1 MVLTVRQRG
10 QLMMDNGEVIDDVVA
25 TVWFEGNEEHGP
37 WGGIIEPQ
45 VAASVVSA
53 QVLTGQIR
61 YRLRLEDGREGAV
74 KLGLS
79 EFDADGAHPLTFAG
93 QGVLGRQIGTAHG

>member
-25 TVWFEGNEEHGP
+25 TVWFEGDEERGP

-53 QVLTGQIR
+53 QVLVGQTR
-61 YRLRLEDGREGAV
+61 YRLHLEDGREGAV

-79 EFDADGAHPLTFAG
+79 EFDADGTHPLTFMG
-93 QGVLGRQIGTAHG
+93 EGVLTRRIGASDG